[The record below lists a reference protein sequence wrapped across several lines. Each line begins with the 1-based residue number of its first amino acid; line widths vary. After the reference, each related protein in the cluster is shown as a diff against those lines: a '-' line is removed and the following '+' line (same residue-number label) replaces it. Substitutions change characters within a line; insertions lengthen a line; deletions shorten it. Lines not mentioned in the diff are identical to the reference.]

1 MAVFSS
7 SLSPNN
13 KVNNYVTNFVIRNQ
27 MFLPLPIGADQ
38 NILNKFF
45 LSAPYDVSPWIAID
59 LGTERTVSAV
69 QISQDASRAS
79 TGNCFYL
86 LNIFLLYLREFTFFL
101 NNTRSN

>member
-1 MAVFSS
+1 MDVFAS

-13 KVNNYVTNFVIRNQ
+13 NGNNYLTNFVIKDQ

-45 LSAPYDVSPWIAID
+45 LSALYDVSPWIAID

-69 QISQDASRAS
+69 QISQDTSRAS
-79 TGNCFYL
+79 SGNDFYL
-86 LNIFLLYLREFTFFL
+86 
-101 NNTRSN
+101 